1 MELGS
6 DGRESVSTTDAI
18 SNKVKGKAR
27 SEKVILLEKS
37 HRVSTSDA
45 TRLRVLTIIV
55 SWVSVIVAFVLGTI
69 AIVFAVL
76 HSSQSLFAFGLDS
89 LLDSISSIVILWRFH
104 GKDVYSEIKEL
115 RACVMIGSLFV
126 ISAMFLLGKS
136 IQALVVENHPDWQM
150 VAIIIASINIVL
162 CLLLGTFKVYL
173 GYELESRALIID
185 SVITYTGVV
194 MSTFSLVF
202 SAVYNFN
209 PEIWYLDDV
218 LGIACAVFL
227 FVNGIRVI
235 VCSWRDLKRW
245 ATKET

>member
-1 MELGS
+1 MAAVSDVERYLIEDKTCRFTTVMELGS

-69 AIVFAVL
+69 AI
-76 HSSQSLFAFGLDS
+76 
-89 LLDSISSIVILWRFH
+89 
-104 GKDVYSEIKEL
+104 
-115 RACVMIGSLFV
+115 
-126 ISAMFLLGKS
+126 
-136 IQALVVENHPDWQM
+136 
-150 VAIIIASINIVL
+150 
-162 CLLLGTFKVYL
+162 
-173 GYELESRALIID
+173 
-185 SVITYTGVV
+185 
-194 MSTFSLVF
+194 
-202 SAVYNFN
+202 
-209 PEIWYLDDV
+209 EIWYLDDV

-235 VCSWRDLKRW
+235 VKL
-245 ATKET
+245 EGLI